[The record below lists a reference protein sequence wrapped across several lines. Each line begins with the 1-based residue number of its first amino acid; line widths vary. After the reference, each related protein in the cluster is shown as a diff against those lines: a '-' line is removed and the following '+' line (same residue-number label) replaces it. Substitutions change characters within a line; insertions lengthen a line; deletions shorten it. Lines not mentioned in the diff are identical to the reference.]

1 MFFTFFGRAIKQ
13 GRRAALGG
21 MRKCSSSSRYF
32 TINHSRYF
40 IGAAS
45 VATVVSYDQKK
56 IPAQTQN
63 KMQNNNNKNV
73 KKNNQQEKQQP
84 KDNNSSLLDSWGQF
98 AKMAQSTKDKIF
110 QNVIRQFYDSNNDDE
125 MIKNGKQI
133 IEKSKINF
141 KNNVI
146 IDVGMNGGLFAPI
159 LIEKLGNSNGT
170 IISIGI
176 SNGSKLNLSSN
187 LKGKVDT
194 IIISNAFHYLD
205 NAPQLLDEIN
215 EYLKSNGKL
224 IVVDIKEGHFHLPSF
239 VYNLLNSI
247 NNKENDD
254 ENKNENEDDDSSS
267 QKQKQKQKQDKKV
280 NSKEPKNTNLAQNSK
295 HNTQT
300 KQKSNDDDDNNNDND
315 DDNKEENDK
324 KTIKII
330 IKIKVIIKKNQ
341 KVKKKID
348 KNVEIFIQKMK
359 EQNKNLIAKIQ
370 KEVNIPKEKLQEIEK
385 MMNDMINNIQMYI
398 KENDIHNVKDIIS
411 TIEKEIK
418 TLLTKLEK
426 EIKDNKMMN
435 KIKQII
441 NDSKENIMKLTNNKE
456 NNKTSDKDKKQKKD
470 DDDDDDNNNDDGDN
484 KNKMKN
490 KDNNEKEDKNKNKN
504 KMEKKRRKTK

>member
-1 MFFTFFGRAIKQ
+1 MFSTFFGRAIKQ
-13 GRRAALGG
+13 SRRAALGG
-21 MRKCSSSSRYF
+21 MRKFSSSSRYF

-63 KMQNNNNKNV
+63 KTQNNNNNNKNV

-170 IISIGI
+170 IISLGI

-239 VYNLLNSI
+239 VDNLLNSI
-247 NNKENDD
+247 NNKENDH
-254 ENKNENEDDDSSS
+254 ENENENENENEDDSSS
-267 QKQKQKQKQDKKV
+267 QKQKQNRKQDKK
-280 NSKEPKNTNLAQNSK
+280 S
-295 HNTQT
+295 
-300 KQKSNDDDDNNNDND
+300 
-315 DDNKEENDK
+315 
-324 KTIKII
+324 
-330 IKIKVIIKKNQ
+330 
-341 KVKKKID
+341 
-348 KNVEIFIQKMK
+348 
-359 EQNKNLIAKIQ
+359 
-370 KEVNIPKEKLQEIEK
+370 
-385 MMNDMINNIQMYI
+385 
-398 KENDIHNVKDIIS
+398 
-411 TIEKEIK
+411 
-418 TLLTKLEK
+418 
-426 EIKDNKMMN
+426 
-435 KIKQII
+435 
-441 NDSKENIMKLTNNKE
+441 
-456 NNKTSDKDKKQKKD
+456 
-470 DDDDDDNNNDDGDN
+470 
-484 KNKMKN
+484 
-490 KDNNEKEDKNKNKN
+490 
-504 KMEKKRRKTK
+504 